1 MTVTK
6 SYLNGLGYTTVA
18 IHEFCELLEALE
30 VEVDGRKE

>member
-6 SYLNGLGYTTVA
+6 SYLNELGYTIVA
-18 IHEFCELLEALE
+18 IHEFCELLKTIE